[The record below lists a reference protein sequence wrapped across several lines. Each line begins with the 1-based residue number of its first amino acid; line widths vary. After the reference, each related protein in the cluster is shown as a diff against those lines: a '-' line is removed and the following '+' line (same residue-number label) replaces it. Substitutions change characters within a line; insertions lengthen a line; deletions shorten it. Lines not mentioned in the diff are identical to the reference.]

1 MTTDTNVTTAKS
13 FSRGEKL
20 KIAISL
26 INANPTMPEGQIG
39 KMIADTLEIKL
50 GNAIHN
56 YYKAVIRKGLT
67 NITNRV
73 PDAGKTVFTRKAKA
87 KTAPATKE
95 VAVETLLPPA
105 AVMQTTGA
113 TLVVPAPT
121 QPKKMTVEE
130 FKAGLAR
137 ARAKVRVEETKQ
149 SEGEMEIP
157 SFLRR
162 A

>member
-1 MTTDTNVTTAKS
+1 LKQPLT
-13 FSRGEKL
+13 SRYAESERL
-20 KIAISL
+20 AR
-26 INANPTMPEGQIG
+26 AR
-39 KMIADTLEIKL
+39 L
-50 GNAIHN
+50 G
-56 YYKAVIRKGLT
+56 LCQ
-67 NITNRV
+67 
-73 PDAGKTVFTRKAKA
+73 DVFTRKAKA